1 MIIAVTCFTGS
12 TLALRCKFGE
22 MFELYDVTATLS
34 QFSFAACSNIKTG
47 TNFNAGSFA
56 TVAISELQRAADAA
70 AAAAAAAASD
80 LTPATPVVFEIHV
93 RSGSRARQLLPRVE
107 VTSQC
112 RRGGASP
119 C

>member
-1 MIIAVTCFTGS
+1 
-12 TLALRCKFGE
+12 
-22 MFELYDVTATLS
+22 MFEFYDVTATLS

-56 TVAISELQRAADAA
+56 TIAISELHQAADAA
-70 AAAAAAAASD
+70 AAAAAAD

-107 VTSQC
+107 VTS
-112 RRGGASP
+112 
-119 C
+119 